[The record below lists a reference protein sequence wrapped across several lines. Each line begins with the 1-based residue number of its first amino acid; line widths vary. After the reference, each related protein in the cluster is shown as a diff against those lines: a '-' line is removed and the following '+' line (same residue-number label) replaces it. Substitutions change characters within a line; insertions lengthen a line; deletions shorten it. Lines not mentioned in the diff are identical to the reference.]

1 MYLLREFLESPE
13 KMMAINKVKN
23 IFNIVYQ
30 TARTYLLELVEI
42 GFLKANFGEKKVT
55 VSGSKEF

>member
-1 MYLLREFLESPE
+1 
-13 KMMAINKVKN
+13 MAINKVKN